1 MTPPA
6 RQAHKS
12 SARTSTMMRSD
23 GNERAS
29 LNTRRSLTSRRIDAL
44 NDSTGY
50 TRITGRRGASAKGG
64 DVRVRSEPPPQHHRA
79 ARVRP
84 APTPAPRISSHLTPS
99 RLSREEELSVAR
111 GYVSWGCVTVH
122 FYDEDDLRGCH
133 KEFCDEKSLSCGCR
147 LEIAEEDDTEVKD
160 VPSVAEV
167 APRLLALR
175 DDLERALGSED
186 GLRAQRV
193 MRPVGRY

>member
-1 MTPPA
+1 M
-6 RQAHKS
+6 
-12 SARTSTMMRSD
+12 
-23 GNERAS
+23 
-29 LNTRRSLTSRRIDAL
+29 
-44 NDSTGY
+44 
-50 TRITGRRGASAKGG
+50 
-64 DVRVRSEPPPQHHRA
+64 
-79 ARVRP
+79 
-84 APTPAPRISSHLTPS
+84 
-99 RLSREEELSVAR
+99 
-111 GYVSWGCVTVH
+111 H

-133 KEFCDEKSLSCGCR
+133 KEFCGEKSLSCGCR